1 MASSSKRPQR
11 ERYTAEQAA
20 GLILNFN
27 SNSES
32 DIDIEVGGILSEEE
46 ELDCQLL
53 VESDEQGES
62 R

>member
-11 ERYTAEQAA
+11 ERYTAEQAT